1 MMWRKS
7 SRSDSGDCVEVR
19 RDLSALR
26 DSKAPGRP
34 LETRGLPTMIR
45 MLKEGRQAR

>member
-7 SRSDSGDCVEVR
+7 SKSDSGDCVEVR

-26 DSKAPGRP
+26 DSKDPRQA
-34 LETRGLPTMIR
+34 LETRGLPAMIR
-45 MLKEGRQAR
+45 MLKENRQVR